1 MAAEPMIVEA
11 ALLVRIILPALAW
24 QEAER
29 DEWETALL
37 DYRERL

>member
-1 MAAEPMIVEA
+1 MIVEA

-24 QEAER
+24 QEVER

-37 DYRERL
+37 NYRADLEWR

>member
-1 MAAEPMIVEA
+1 VIVEA

-37 DYRERL
+37 NYQADLEWR